1 MVFGS
6 AGWDC
11 YSGDCDVIAMKS
23 GGKPPSQLANVANV
37 RNVTTFACPEVG
49 LAPAL
54 PTPPPSNQ
62 RFINSTNLSN
72 RYSESCGPGA
82 DSGWYCTENTGSV
95 L

>member
-11 YSGDCDVIAMKS
+11 YSGDCNVIAMKS

-37 RNVTTFACPEVG
+37 RNVTTFAGPEGG

-54 PTPPPSNQ
+54 PIQPL
-62 RFINSTNLSN
+62 INSALHQLNKPLKQVLGIMRTG
-72 RYSESCGPGA
+72 CGLRM
-82 DSGWYCTENTGSV
+82 V
-95 L
+95 LHREHR